1 MWYWG
6 SLGHAY
12 AGKVI
17 FVKGNKR
24 VAERMGV
31 ETTPSIKDAIEM
43 AKSFLGTNEPS
54 ITYFHLPPIFTCRVE

>member
-1 MWYWG
+1 
-6 SLGHAY
+6 
-12 AGKVI
+12 VI

-31 ETTPSIKDAIEM
+31 ETAPSIKDAIEM